1 MEKLLSIIIPTY
13 NMSLYIERCMNSLI
27 SSKTIEKLD
36 IIVVND
42 GSKDDSSEKAKHI
55 AISYPNSIRVIDK
68 ENGNPGTT
76 WSGPPFVDVIT
87 VPNGTA
93 SKSDILKLRYR
104 QKTLKTTK

>member
-42 GSKDDSSEKAKHI
+42 GS
-55 AISYPNSIRVIDK
+55 
-68 ENGNPGTT
+68 
-76 WSGPPFVDVIT
+76 
-87 VPNGTA
+87 
-93 SKSDILKLRYR
+93 
-104 QKTLKTTK
+104 

>member
-42 GSKDDSSEKAKHI
+42 GSKDDSSEKAKNI

-68 ENGNPGTT
+68 EMGIMVLVSILVSNLPKANT
-76 WSGPPFVDVIT
+76 
-87 VPNGTA
+87 
-93 SKSDILKLRYR
+93 SKF
-104 QKTLKTTK
+104 